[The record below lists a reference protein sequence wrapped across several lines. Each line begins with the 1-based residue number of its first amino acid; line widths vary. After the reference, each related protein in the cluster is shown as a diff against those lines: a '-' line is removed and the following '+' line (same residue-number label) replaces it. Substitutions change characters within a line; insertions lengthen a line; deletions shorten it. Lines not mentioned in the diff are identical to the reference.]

1 MMVVRLMAKKRILH
15 ANIPCDFIST
25 VHDSI
30 VMDCRTKYLNEL
42 NELFAGVF
50 RDLPSSIYAIFGYK
64 WTVPM
69 ACESKY
75 GPDMKNMVKFK

>member
-1 MMVVRLMAKKRILH
+1 MVVRLMAKKRIER

-25 VHDSI
+25 VHDS
-30 VMDCRTKYLNEL
+30 VVLDCREKYLQQLDEIFTQV
-42 NELFAGVF
+42 FA
-50 RDLPSSIYAIFGYK
+50 DLPSSIFSIFGYK

-75 GPDMKNMVKFK
+75 GPDMKNMKKFA